1 MIGSDGEGKGGD
13 TPKERKPNGQE
24 KVNCDGVSMGVPKE
38 KKRKKKEEEKGT
50 EARPLL

>member
-24 KVNCDGVSMGVPKE
+24 KVNCDGVSMGVPK
-38 KKRKKKEEEKGT
+38 
-50 EARPLL
+50 